1 MGVIVLGVLIALAAQ
16 QFATTLEMRSR
27 VAAFRKTINAEIR
40 ENLWSYDARK
50 RQDAC
55 TDRRLDA
62 LAMWLADAAPD
73 EVVRLVDARPP
84 MVFGLTNTVWD
95 TRDAEVFGALPAD
108 ERQRYAAFYGGLL
121 TNQNVRRLEVGV
133 WAPLERYEW
142 AAPLTV
148 EDRRQIH
155 QAIKAA
161 RRYDQFFSENIDE
174 SVTTARRLGIERFRQ
189 PDWVLPVDIK
199 RIEECPQIVVGQV
212 G

>member
-1 MGVIVLGVLIALAAQ
+1 MIVLGVLIALAAQ

-27 VAAFRKTINAEIR
+27 VGAFRKTINAEIR

-55 TDRRLDA
+55 TSRRLDA
-62 LAMWLADAAPD
+62 LAIWLGDVAPD
-73 EVVRLVDARPP
+73 EMVRLVDARPP
-84 MVFGLTNTVWD
+84 MVFGLTNTAWD
-95 TRDAEVFGALPAD
+95 TRDAEVFAALPAE
-108 ERQRYAAFYGGLL
+108 ERQRYAAFYGVLS
-121 TNQNVRRLEVGV
+121 TNQGVRRYELAV
-133 WAPLERYEW
+133 WEPLERYEMT
-142 AAPLTV
+142 APLTV

-155 QAIKAA
+155 QSIKAA
-161 RRYDQFFSENIDE
+161 RRYNQFFGENVDE
-174 SVTTARRLGIERFRQ
+174 GVTHARRLGIERFRQ